1 MQERKTNPADRVAIS
16 VKTIPRV
23 RERGPAK
30 YFHGRE
36 NVRTFFAQLRTDAI
50 QDRAGTIFLIQG
62 APGAGKTALLHQC
75 AVEANLDG
83 WLVAKIYNQALHNP
97 AIMAQNAGEPYI
109 ARKERVTT
117 LDAKVIARETTTE
130 LAGAAAVPQVLKELT
145 PDTGLLL
152 ILDEAQTIGDLAKRP
167 YGPSVTTTLNAIHN
181 GDLDR
186 PVILLAG
193 GLGISQKAFG
203 DLGISRFDGGCI
215 VNLGRL
221 SEAAEC
227 AVIRDWLLKDG
238 MANGDVKPWTSAIT
252 AESHGWPQHIMCF
265 AQPAAWTVRNSNG
278 ELTEHGLAY
287 TLAKGRE
294 GKIEYYRARTND
306 VSEATCVTLASL
318 LSSLSADSELDERA
332 ITEALKVGQTLEN
345 AKTEFDTLLHKGMI
359 AKTPNGKYTVPIPS
373 MRDWLI
379 KQFGHD

>member
-1 MQERKTNPADRVAIS
+1 MQERKATPADRVAIS
-16 VKTIPRV
+16 AKTIPRV
-23 RERGPAK
+23 RERGLAK

-36 NVRTFFAQLRTDAI
+36 NVRSFFAQLRADAI

-130 LAGAAAVPQVLKELT
+130 MAGAVPQVLKELT

-152 ILDEAQTIGDLAKRP
+152 LLDEAQTIGDLAKRP

-238 MANGDVKPWTSAIT
+238 MANGDVKPWTRTIT

-278 ELTEHGLAY
+278 EMTEHGLAY

-294 GKIEYYRARTND
+294 GKIEHYRARTND

-332 ITEALKVGQTLEN
+332 ITEALKVGQTLED
-345 AKTEFDTLLHKGMI
+345 AKTEFDTLLLKGMI
-359 AKTPNGKYTVPIPS
+359 AKTPNRKYTVPNPS
-373 MRDWLI
+373 MRHWLI